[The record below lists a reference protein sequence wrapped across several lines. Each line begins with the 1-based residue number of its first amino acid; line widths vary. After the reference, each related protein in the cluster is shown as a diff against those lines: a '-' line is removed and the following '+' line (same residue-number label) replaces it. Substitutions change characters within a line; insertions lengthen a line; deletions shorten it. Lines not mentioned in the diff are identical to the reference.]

1 MLLNPSFPM
10 VPLLS
15 FHTSATQPLLLT
27 PSSTPFL
34 HTHLSRIKSQ
44 PSRRTQFLIS
54 SISPNSNQSTNQNP
68 QTPPKQPPRTQFPGG
83 FKRPEIKVPN
93 IVLQLDPDDV
103 LVGEDALDLIDKAV
117 SKWVGILVLN
127 GREASG
133 GRLYEAACKLKS
145 VVRDRAY
152 LLISERVDIAAAAN
166 ASGVLLSDQGLPT
179 IVARSTMMASKS
191 DSVIL
196 PLVARNVQDIDGAIS
211 ASSSEGADF
220 LIYGIGGQE
229 EVLVALNPLF
239 KNVKIPIFVM
249 FPSYD
254 ALYSE
259 VPTLLKSGASGL
271 VTSLKDFRLLNDEAL
286 SELFDIIYMKNGK
299 TQDEVESFD
308 NLTVLNVLNGL
319 NGDKNVAGFLK
330 LEDREKQFIETE
342 RSVLLKAINVIQKA
356 APLMEEVSLLIDA
369 VSQIDEPF
377 LLVIV
382 GEFNSGKSTVINA
395 LLGSRYLKEG
405 VVPTTNEITFLRYSE
420 MDSGEEQ
427 RCERHPD
434 GQYICYLPAPILKEM
449 HVVDTPGTNVILQ
462 RQQRLTEEF
471 VPRADLL
478 LFVISADRPLTES
491 EVAFLRYTQQWK
503 KKVVFVLNKS
513 DIYQNAHELEEAMSF
528 IKENTQKLLNTEH
541 VILFPVSARS
551 ALEAKLSASA
561 LGKDYAKLLGSD
573 SQWKTSSFYELE
585 NFLYSFLDGSTSTGM
600 ERMKLK
606 LETPIA
612 IAEKLLSACET
623 LVTQDCRYA
632 KQDLASI
639 NDIVGSIK
647 NYAVKMENESIAWRR
662 RILSVIDTTKSRVV
676 ELIEAT
682 LQLSNL
688 DLVAYYVF
696 KGEKSASIPAT
707 SRVQNDIMGPAFSD
721 VQKLLGEYVIWL
733 QSDNAREGRMY
744 AETFEKRWSSFVYP
758 HRQVHLETS
767 LEKVNE
773 LSLKVIEGFST
784 NAASKLFEQEISEV
798 SLATFG
804 GLGAAGLSASLLT
817 SVLPT
822 TLEDLLALGL
832 CSAGGL
838 LAVSKFPTR
847 RQEMIDKVKRTAD
860 VLAREVEEAMQ
871 KDLSE
876 AIENM
881 ESFVKNI
888 SQPYQDT
895 AQQRLEKLLELQ
907 DEISNVDKQLQ
918 TLRIE
923 IQNLHVS

>member
-1 MLLNPSFPM
+1 MERDVE
-10 VPLLS
+10 VPCPADWGLS
-15 FHTSATQPLLLT
+15 
-27 PSSTPFL
+27 
-34 HTHLSRIKSQ
+34 
-44 PSRRTQFLIS
+44 QFLIS
-54 SISPNSNQSTNQNP
+54 SISQNSNQSTNKNP

-103 LVGEDALDLIDKAV
+103 LVGDDALDLIDKAV

-229 EVLVALNPLF
+229 EVHVALNPLF

-286 SELFDIIYMKNGK
+286 SKLFDIVYMKNGK

-319 NGDKNVAGFLK
+319 NGDENVAGFLK

-528 IKENTQKLLNTEH
+528 INENTQKLLNTEH

-784 NAASKLFEQEISEV
+784 NAASKLFEQEIREV

-838 LAVSKFPTR
+838 LAVSKFPAR

>member
-1 MLLNPSFPM
+1 
-10 VPLLS
+10 
-15 FHTSATQPLLLT
+15 
-27 PSSTPFL
+27 
-34 HTHLSRIKSQ
+34 
-44 PSRRTQFLIS
+44 
-54 SISPNSNQSTNQNP
+54 
-68 QTPPKQPPRTQFPGG
+68 
-83 FKRPEIKVPN
+83 
-93 IVLQLDPDDV
+93 
-103 LVGEDALDLIDKAV
+103 
-117 SKWVGILVLN
+117 
-127 GREASG
+127 
-133 GRLYEAACKLKS
+133 
-145 VVRDRAY
+145 
-152 LLISERVDIAAAAN
+152 
-166 ASGVLLSDQGLPT
+166 
-179 IVARSTMMASKS
+179 
-191 DSVIL
+191 
-196 PLVARNVQDIDGAIS
+196 
-211 ASSSEGADF
+211 
-220 LIYGIGGQE
+220 
-229 EVLVALNPLF
+229 
-239 KNVKIPIFVM
+239 
-249 FPSYD
+249 
-254 ALYSE
+254 
-259 VPTLLKSGASGL
+259 
-271 VTSLKDFRLLNDEAL
+271 
-286 SELFDIIYMKNGK
+286 
-299 TQDEVESFD
+299 
-308 NLTVLNVLNGL
+308 
-319 NGDKNVAGFLK
+319 
-330 LEDREKQFIETE
+330 
-342 RSVLLKAINVIQKA
+342 
-356 APLMEEVSLLIDA
+356 
-369 VSQIDEPF
+369 
-377 LLVIV
+377 
-382 GEFNSGKSTVINA
+382 
-395 LLGSRYLKEG
+395 
-405 VVPTTNEITFLRYSE
+405 
-420 MDSGEEQ
+420 
-427 RCERHPD
+427 
-434 GQYICYLPAPILKEM
+434 
-449 HVVDTPGTNVILQ
+449 
-462 RQQRLTEEF
+462 
-471 VPRADLL
+471 
-478 LFVISADRPLTES
+478 
-491 EVAFLRYTQQWK
+491 
-503 KKVVFVLNKS
+503 
-513 DIYQNAHELEEAMSF
+513 
-528 IKENTQKLLNTEH
+528 
-541 VILFPVSARS
+541 
-551 ALEAKLSASA
+551 
-561 LGKDYAKLLGSD
+561 
-573 SQWKTSSFYELE
+573 
-585 NFLYSFLDGSTSTGM
+585 M

-707 SRVQNDIMGPAFSD
+707 SRVQNDIMDPAFSD

-784 NAASKLFEQEISEV
+784 NAASKLFEQEIREA

-838 LAVSKFPTR
+838 LAVSKFPAR

-888 SQPYQDT
+888 SQPYRDT

>member
-1 MLLNPSFPM
+1 M
-10 VPLLS
+10 VPLVSL
-15 FHTSATQPLLLT
+15 HTSTTQPLLYT
-27 PSSTPFL
+27 PTATQSLQP
-34 HTHLSRIKSQ
+34 HLSRTKAH
-44 PSRRTQFLIS
+44 PPRRTQFLIS
-54 SISPNSNQSTNQNP
+54 SISQNSHGFTSQNP
-68 QTPPKQPPRTQFPGG
+68 QPPQAQPPRTQFPGG
-83 FKRPEIKVPN
+83 FKRPEVRVPN
-93 IVLQLDPDDV
+93 VVLQLDPDEV
-103 LVGEDALDLIDKAV
+103 LAGEDALNLVDKAV
-117 SKWVGILVLN
+117 SKWVGVLVLN
-127 GREASG
+127 GRDSSG

-145 VVRDRAY
+145 VIRDRAY

-166 ASGVLLSDQGLPT
+166 AGGVLLSDQGLPT

-191 DSVIL
+191 DSVVL
-196 PLVARNVQDIDGAIS
+196 PLVARYVQDIDGAIN
-211 ASSSEGADF
+211 ASNSEGADF
-220 LIYGIGGQE
+220 LIYDIAGQE
-229 EVLVALNPLF
+229 NILLALNSLF
-239 KNVKIPIFVM
+239 KTVKIPIFVT
-249 FPSYD
+249 FTSYN
-254 ALYSE
+254 ALYKE
-259 VPTLLKSGASGL
+259 GPALLKSGAGGL
-271 VTSLKDFRLLNDEAL
+271 VTSLKDFRLLDDEAL
-286 SELFDIIYMKNGK
+286 SKLFDIVYMLNSE
-299 TQDEVESFD
+299 TQDEVEGLSK
-308 NLTVLNVLNGL
+308 LTYLDAHDGPINSTS
-319 NGDKNVAGFLK
+319 VAGFLK
-330 LEDREKQFIETE
+330 LEDREKKFIEAE

-356 APLMEEVSLLIDA
+356 APLMEEVSLLVDA

-395 LLGSRYLKEG
+395 LLGNKYLKDG
-405 VVPTTNEITFLRYSE
+405 VVPTTNEITFLRYTE
-420 MDSGEEQ
+420 MDAGEEQ
-427 RCERHPD
+427 RCERPPD

-449 HVVDTPGTNVILQ
+449 NVVDTPGTNVILQ

-513 DIYQNAHELEEAMSF
+513 DIYRNAHELEEAMSF
-528 IKENTQKLLNTEH
+528 IKKNTQKLLNTEH
-541 VILFPVSARS
+541 VTLFPVSARS
-551 ALEAKLSASA
+551 ALEAKLSASMF
-561 LGKDYAKLLGSD
+561 GKDYAELSTSD
-573 SQWKTSSFYELE
+573 AQWKSSNFSELE

-600 ERMKLK
+600 ERMKIK
-606 LETPIA
+606 LETPVA

-639 NDIVGSIK
+639 KDIVGSVK

-662 RILSVIDTTKSRVV
+662 RILSVIDITKSRVV
-676 ELIEAT
+676 EHIEAT

-688 DLVAYYVF
+688 DLVANYVF
-696 KGEKSASIPAT
+696 KGEKSSTIAT
-707 SRVQNDIMGPAFSD
+707 TLRVQNDVMGPAFSD
-721 VQKLLGEYVIWL
+721 VQKQLGEYVTWL
-733 QSDNAREGRMY
+733 QSDSACEGRMY
-744 AETFEKRWSSFVYP
+744 AEMFEKRWPSFVYP
-758 HRQVHLETS
+758 YGGVHSENS
-767 LEKVNE
+767 LKKVNE

-784 NAASKLFEQEISEV
+784 SAASKLYDQEIREV

-832 CSAGGL
+832 ASAGGL
-838 LAVSKFPTR
+838 LVISKFPSR
-847 RQEMIDKVKRTAD
+847 RQEMIEKVKRTAD
-860 VLAREVEEAMQ
+860 ALAREVEEAMQ
-871 KDLSE
+871 NDLSE
-876 AIENM
+876 AIGNM
-881 ESFVKNI
+881 EIFVKNV

-895 AQQRLEKLLELQ
+895 AQQRLDKLLELQ